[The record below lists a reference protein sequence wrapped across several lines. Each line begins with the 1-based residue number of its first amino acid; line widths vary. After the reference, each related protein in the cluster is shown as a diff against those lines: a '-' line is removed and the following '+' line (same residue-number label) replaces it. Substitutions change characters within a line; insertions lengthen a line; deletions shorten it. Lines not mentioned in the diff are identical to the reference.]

1 MNKKY
6 KEPEIGDIINGKWE
20 VIDTFYEPVR
30 NTKQLF
36 IEVRCLECGYIDNGR
51 RDNIYKRK
59 NCKHCKELRVQSM
72 VGQRYGRLI
81 VERISDKRGKQGHI
95 LAECVCDCG
104 NRTIVSIS
112 KLNSGHTRSCG
123 CLEAEGN
130 NYTHRMSNT
139 RIYKIWKG
147 IKTRCYNP
155 NANTYSYYGGR
166 GIKMCDEWLNDFMAF
181 YEWAINNGYTD
192 ELSID
197 RIDPD
202 GDYSPYNC
210 RWITMQEQQRNKS
223 NTIHIYY
230 NDDLYTIG
238 ELAEYYGC
246 TYKDLKYRYYNGE
259 LNTYLNQ
266 AYYNNMQNIINQ
278 IHNNTINQDYYNM
291 RCNR

>member
-1 MNKKY
+1 MKNI
-6 KEPEIGDIINGKWE
+6 ETRIGDIINGKWE
-20 VIDTFYEPVR
+20 VINIIFKRRKTDNRSLKIV
-30 NTKQLF
+30 K
-36 IEVRCLECGYIDNGR
+36 VKCLKCGYIDEGER
-51 RDNIYKRK
+51 SHIIKRK
-59 NCKHCKELRVQSM
+59 TCKHCKQLELQSM
-72 VGQRYGRLI
+72 IGQRYGKLI
-81 VERISDKRGKQGHI
+81 VEKISDKRNRQGNI

-104 NRTIVSIS
+104 NKILVSVPNLK
-112 KLNSGHTRSCG
+112 KLYTKSCG
-123 CLEAEGN
+123 CDRISPT
-130 NYTHRMSNT
+130 YTHGMTGT
-139 RIYKIWKG
+139 RIHNIWKG

-155 NANTYSYYGGR
+155 NATGYPYYGGR

-181 YEWAINNGYTD
+181 YEWAMNNGYTD

-230 NDDLYTIG
+230 NNDLYTIG